1 MTKSIWRKKKV
12 WDNKKSENRDNI
24 VFFYFCQKEKKHK
37 EKRRKMTMGTLE

>member
-24 VFFYFCQKEKKHK
+24 VFFTFVRKKK
-37 EKRRKMTMGTLE
+37 NIKRRRKVTMRTLE

>member
-24 VFFYFCQKEKKHK
+24 VFFTFLERKKNIV
-37 EKRRKMTMGTLE
+37 RRSKMTMRIFE